1 MFNIIFLDNNL
12 QDLQRTKE
20 YLESVQC
27 EIKYDVNIEYCHEE
41 SQMFQILNAKT
52 SPYDIF
58 VTDIKMRNLSGIDIA
73 RKIRDE
79 QKNAIV
85 IFMTSYTKYVYQSF
99 EYAVFRYIRKDHM
112 NEELLPALQAACEKL
127 AVSRRTYIIIKNTQ
141 GIQKVKSSDIMYFEL
156 ENRKCIIYT
165 REERIE
171 AWKNITQLKNE
182 LGEEVQ
188 LFIEV
193 YRGCLVNKKHI
204 KKVWKNEN
212 KLVLDN
218 NIELPISRRKKK
230 VIEETMAN
238 YWNKHK

>member
-12 QDLQRTKE
+12 ADLQRTKE
-20 YLESVQC
+20 YLESVQN

-41 SQMFQILNAKT
+41 SQMFQILNAKEN
-52 SPYDIF
+52 PYDIF

-85 IFMTSYTKYVYQSF
+85 IFMTSHTKYVYQSF

-112 NEELLPALQAACEKL
+112 NEELLPALQAACQKL
-127 AVSRRTYIIIKNTQ
+127 SISRETYIIIKNNQ
-141 GIQKVKSSDIMYFEL
+141 GIQKVKSSDIMYFEM

-165 REERIE
+165 GRERIE

-182 LGEEVQ
+182 LGEEIQ
-188 LFIEV
+188 LFIDI

-204 KKVWKNEN
+204 KKVLKNEN

-218 NIELPISRRKKK
+218 NMELPISRRKKK
-230 VIEETMAN
+230 LIEDTMTQ